1 MSTTVDN
8 RVVEMRFDNRNFE
21 SNVQT
26 SLSTLEKLKQSLNL
40 TGASKGLEN
49 IGNTAKNV
57 DMGTLGNAVE
67 TVRMR
72 FSALQVMGVAALGNI
87 ANSAVNTGKKMLS
100 ALTIDPIKTG
110 FQEYETQMGA
120 IQTILA
126 NTQHEGTNL
135 KQVNGAL
142 NELNKYA
149 DQTIYNFTEMTR
161 NIGTFTAAGVSLDTS
176 VSSIKGIANLAA
188 ISGSTSQQASTA
200 MYQLSQALA
209 AGKVSLMDWNSVV
222 NAGMGGKVF
231 QDALKRTAEHAG
243 TDVDALIK
251 KYGSFRESLTQ
262 GEWLTTEVLTETL
275 TQLSGAYTEADLI
288 AQGYTE
294 QQAKDIM
301 KLAET
306 AVSAA
311 TEVKTFTQL
320 WDTLKESAQSGW
332 AQTWQILV
340 GDFEEAKALL
350 TNISEV
356 VGGFIGKTAEARN
369 DLLQGWKDMGGRA
382 ELIEGLTNVF
392 KGLISVIKPIGEAF
406 REVFPS
412 MTAKQLYDATV
423 RFKELTS
430 HLILSKDSAENLKKT
445 FKGVFSVFEIV
456 FDAVKAVAKG
466 LVDLLESFTGVEGGI
481 LAVTGAIGDWISKFA
496 ESVTATNIF
505 EKVVDGIVKVL
516 STVIKKLVDFS
527 VKIGEAFADVGNAI
541 GNVFN
546 GVDFEKGFS
555 LLNSGLFAGILLA
568 IRNFIKGLSD
578 PFDGVNGILE
588 NVTGI
593 LDDVRG
599 CFQAYQTQLKAG
611 TLLKIASAIGILA
624 AAILVIST
632 IDPGALAKSLA
643 ALTVL
648 FVELY
653 FALGLFTKISTSM
666 LGVVKASA
674 LMITLGVAITILAG
688 ALKIIAT
695 IDTADIVKG
704 LITIAVLMTSLSV
717 FLRTANFGK
726 IVGPAVGITILSTAL
741 LMLSAA
747 VKSFG
752 SMKWNEIGKG
762 LTAMAGALAAIALTM
777 NFMPKNMILTGAGLV
792 IVASALRIVASALSD
807 FGGMKWGEIGRGLA
821 AMGGSLAILAA
832 GLYLMNGTL
841 AGSAALLIAAGAL
854 SIIAPILL
862 AFADMSWKE
871 IGKGLVTLAGAFAV
885 IGVAGLLL
893 GPLVPTLLGLSAAIA
908 LFGVAVLGIG
918 AGITLIGVGLAAVAT
933 GFTALAAAGT
943 AGATAIVAALSIIVM
958 GIADLIPKLIGKL
971 GEVITALCDLL
982 VDCAPQIVESLYALL
997 TQALAALATYTPMIV
1012 DYLMTFLIGLL
1023 DALAT
1028 RMPEL
1033 IQSAVNLISSF
1044 FQGVVSAL
1052 GSMDFTTIVQ
1062 GLAGVG
1068 LLAALMLALS
1078 AVASLIPGAMLGVLG
1093 MGVVIAELA
1102 LVLAAVGALAQI
1114 PGLEWLISEG
1124 GNLLQT
1130 LGTAIGQFIGGIAG
1144 GIASGF
1150 TSSMPQMASDL
1161 STFMTNLQPFI
1172 NGAQS
1177 IDPSS
1182 LEGVKTLAQVI
1193 LALTAADLINGVT
1206 SWITG
1211 GNSLS
1216 KFAEQLVPF
1225 GTAMK
1230 AYSDSVTGINASA
1243 VQGSATAAKA
1253 LSEVANNLPNQG
1265 GLAALFA
1272 GDNTLADFATQ
1283 LVPFGKGM
1291 KSYSDAVIGI
1301 NAEAIN
1307 ASASAAKGLAKVAE
1321 SIPNTG
1327 GIGSWFSG
1335 DNDIGDFGK
1344 KLVPFG
1350 ESMKS
1355 YSDAVVGINVGAI
1368 TNSVTAAKKLVELIN
1383 STSGIDTSGVNSFKT
1398 AVGTLATTNIT
1409 GIANAF
1415 SGAASQLS
1423 SVGSNL
1429 VTSIANGMKSS
1440 QGSLTSVASSIVSSL
1455 SSAFKGQTS
1464 KMSTT
1469 GKQLITGLSNG
1480 IKSAQSKVKSAATT
1494 AAKQGASGAKSQYS
1508 GYYSAGKYLVQGF
1521 ANGISGSSYL
1531 ATAKARAVAKATK
1544 DAINNALGIKSPAR
1558 ELIPSGMYTVMG
1570 LAEGMVNN
1578 LSFIKDAGLTVGDY
1592 TKTTISK
1599 AVSKVADL
1607 MDGSL
1612 DSQPTIRP
1620 VVDLSNVEAGAGLI
1634 GDMLGLNPS
1643 VGVLANVGSINS
1655 MMNRRS
1661 QNGVNDDVVSAIDK
1675 LRKDLGNVGGDTYSI
1690 DGITY
1695 DDGSNIADAIQAI
1708 TRAAKMG
1715 RRV

>member
-8 RVVEMRFDNRNFE
+8 RVVEMRFNNRDFE
-21 SNVQT
+21 RNVQT
-26 SLSTLEKLKQSLNL
+26 SLSTLDKLKQSLNL

-49 IGNTAKNV
+49 ISDTAKNV

-72 FSALQVMGVAALGNI
+72 FSALQVMGVTALSNI
-87 ANSAVNTGKKMLS
+87 ANSAVNTGKRMIS

-231 QDALKRTAEHAG
+231 QDALKRTAEHMG

-340 GDFEEAKALL
+340 GDFEEAKSLL
-350 TNISEV
+350 TNISNI

-369 DLLQGWKDMGGRA
+369 KLLQGWKDMGGRA
-382 ELIEGLTNVF
+382 ELIDALTNVF

-406 REVFPS
+406 REIFPPI
-412 MTAKQLYDATV
+412 TAKQLYDATV
-423 RFKELTS
+423 RFKELTE
-430 HLILSKDSAENLKKT
+430 HLILSDESAENLKKT
-445 FKGVFSVFEIV
+445 FKGIFSVFGIA
-456 FDAVKAVAKG
+456 FDVVKALAKG
-466 LVDLLESFTGVEGGI
+466 IVDLLESFTGVEGGI
-481 LAVTGAIGDWISKFA
+481 LAVAGAVGDWISKFA
-496 ESVTATNIF
+496 ESVRGTNIF
-505 EKVVDGIVKVL
+505 KKAVDGIVNVL
-516 STVIKKLVDFS
+516 SVVIEKLL
-527 VKIGEAFADVGNAI
+527 AFNSKLSEIFVDVGNAI
-541 GNVFN
+541 VNVFS

-578 PFDGVNGILE
+578 PFEGVSGVLE

-624 AAILVIST
+624 VAILVIST

-674 LMITLGVAITILAG
+674 LMITLGIAITILAG
-688 ALKIIAT
+688 ALKIIST
-695 IDTADIVKG
+695 IDTAGIAKG
-704 LITIAVLMTSLSV
+704 LIAIAVLMASLSV
-717 FLRTANFGK
+717 FLRTANLGK

-752 SMKWNEIGKG
+752 SMKWGEIGKG
-762 LTAMAGALAAIALTM
+762 LAAMAGALVAVAIGM
-777 NFMPKNMILTGAGLV
+777 NLMPKSMILTGAGLV
-792 IVASALRIVASALSD
+792 VVASALRIVASALAD
-807 FGGMKWGEIGRGLA
+807 FGGMKWSEIGKGLA
-821 AMGGSLAILAA
+821 ALAGSLAILAG
-832 GLYLMNGTL
+832 GLYLMTGTL
-841 AGSAALLIAAGAL
+841 AGSAALIIAAAAL

-862 AFADMSWKE
+862 AFGDMSWTE
-871 IGKGLVTLAGAFAV
+871 IAKGLVTLAGAFAV
-885 IGVAGLLL
+885 IGVAGLVL

-908 LFGVAVLGIG
+908 LFGIAVLGIG

-933 GFTALAAAGT
+933 GFTALAAAGA
-943 AGATAIVAALSIIVM
+943 AGATAVVAALTIIVT
-958 GIADLIPKLIGKL
+958 GIADLIPTLIGKL
-971 GEVITALCDLL
+971 AEAVTALCDLI
-982 VDCAPQIVESLYALL
+982 VRCAPQIVESLFALL
-997 TQALAALATYTPMIV
+997 TQALAALSTYTPMIV

-1052 GSMDFTTIVQ
+1052 GSMDFTTILQ

-1093 MGVVIAELA
+1093 MGAVIAEMA
-1102 LVLAAVGALAQI
+1102 LVVAAIGALAQI

-1124 GNLLQT
+1124 GNFLQT

-1161 STFMTNLQPFI
+1161 SAFMTNLQPFI
-1172 NGAQS
+1172 DGAKS
-1177 IDPSS
+1177 IDAAAM
-1182 LEGVKTLAQVI
+1182 EGVKSLAQVI
-1193 LALTAADLINGVT
+1193 LTLTAADLLSGIT

-1211 GNSLS
+1211 GSSLS
-1216 KFAEQLVPF
+1216 DFATQLVPF
-1225 GTAMK
+1225 GAAMR
-1230 AYSDSVTGINASA
+1230 AYSDEVSGINASA
-1243 VQGSATAAKA
+1243 IQSSAIAAKS

-1272 GDNTLADFATQ
+1272 GDNTLGDFAEQ

-1291 KSYSDAVIGI
+1291 KDYSNAVVGI

-1307 ASASAAKGLAKVAE
+1307 SSATAAKGLVKVADA
-1321 SIPNTG
+1321 IPNSG
-1327 GIGSWFSG
+1327 GIASWFSG
-1335 DNDIGDFGK
+1335 DNDIGDFGN

-1350 ESMKS
+1350 ESIKA
-1355 YSDAVVGINVGAI
+1355 YSDAVAGISVSAI
-1368 TNSVTAAKKLVELIN
+1368 DNSVTAANKLVSLIN
-1383 STSGIDTSGVNSFKT
+1383 STSGIDTSGVNAFKT
-1398 AVGTLATTNIT
+1398 ALGTLATTNIA
-1409 GIANAF
+1409 GVANAF
-1415 SGAASQLS
+1415 SGASSQLT

-1440 QGSLTSVASSIVSSL
+1440 QGTLTSTASSIATSL
-1455 SSAFKGQTS
+1455 GSAFKKQSNT
-1464 KMSTT
+1464 MSNT
-1469 GKQLITGLSNG
+1469 GKQLANKLADG
-1480 IKSAQSKVKSAATT
+1480 IKSGQSKIKNNATN
-1494 AAKQGASGAKSQYS
+1494 AAKQGITGAKSQYS
-1508 GYYSAGKYLVQGF
+1508 GFSSAGKYLVQGF
-1521 ANGISGSSYL
+1521 ANGIANSAYI
-1531 ATAKARAVAKATK
+1531 ATAKAEYVAKAAK
-1544 DAINNALGIKSPAR
+1544 NAIDKALGIKSPAK
-1558 ELIPSGMYTVMG
+1558 ELVPSGMYTVMG
-1570 LAEGMVNN
+1570 FAKGIVDN
-1578 LSFIKDAGLTVGDY
+1578 LSYVKEAGLTVGDY
-1592 TKTTISK
+1592 AKTTISK
-1599 AVSKVADL
+1599 SISKVADL

-1620 VVDLSNVEAGAGLI
+1620 VVDLSNVETSAGLI
-1634 GDMLGLNPS
+1634 NDMFGLNPS

-1655 MMNRRS
+1655 MMNRKN
-1661 QNGVNDDVVSAIDK
+1661 QNGTNEVVSAIDK
-1675 LRKDLGNVGGDTYSI
+1675 LRKDLGNVGNTYNTIGDIAYSE
-1690 DGITY
+1690 G
-1695 DDGSNIADAIQAI
+1695 GEVDAAVKALV
-1708 TRAAKMG
+1708 RAAKMG